1 MLVIKKYEV
10 GEESKL
16 VVLKSKLLVL
26 VIKKKYEVSEESK
39 LVTLKCKKLG
49 K

>member
-1 MLVIKKYEV
+1 MKLVKK
-10 GEESKL
+10 GKL

>member
-10 GEESKL
+10 SEESKL
-16 VVLKSKLLVL
+16 VVLKSKLL